1 MTMRTLSIA
10 ALAVAVLAG
19 AATPASAARKMPY
32 WASLNAGEVMMRKGP
47 GRNFPA
53 DWLYK
58 RKGLPVKVVKAY
70 KAEHAEWRRIQDPD
84 GAEGWVQANL
94 LSDRRTALIVGDVRP
109 LRDKPAADA
118 ATVWR
123 AEPGVVGNVS
133 QCAKG
138 WCLFD
143 ARGRAGYIEI
153 AQLFGVAA
161 DEKLP

>member
-1 MTMRTLSIA
+1 VRTRLIA
-10 ALAVAVLAG
+10 ALVAAPLMVG
-19 AATPASAARKMPY
+19 ASPAFAAKKMPY

-94 LSDRRTALIVGDVRP
+94 LSEKRSALVVGDVRP
-109 LRDKPAADA
+109 LREKPTADA
-118 ATVWR
+118 PIVWR
-123 AEPGVVGNVS
+123 AEPGVVGSIS

-143 ARGRAGYIEI
+143 VRGRAGYIEI

-161 DEKLP
+161 DETLP

>member
-1 MTMRTLSIA
+1 VQTRFLM
-10 ALAVAVLAG
+10 ALVAPALVAVATPTLA
-19 AATPASAARKMPY
+19 AKKMPY

-94 LSDRRTALIVGDVRP
+94 LTEKRSALIVGDVRP
-109 LRDKPAADA
+109 LRQKPAPDSPI
-118 ATVWR
+118 VWR
-123 AEPGVVGNVS
+123 AEPGVVGSIS
-133 QCAKG
+133 QCANG

-143 ARGRAGYIEI
+143 AKGRVGYVEI
-153 AQLFGVAA
+153 SQLFGVAA

>member
-1 MTMRTLSIA
+1 VRTRILM
-10 ALAVAVLAG
+10 ALVASALMAG
-19 AATPASAARKMPY
+19 ATPALAAKKMPY

-94 LSDRRTALIVGDVRP
+94 LSEKRSALVVGDVRP
-109 LRDKPAADA
+109 LRDKPSPGAAI
-118 ATVWR
+118 VWR
-123 AEPGVVGNVS
+123 AEPGVVGNIS

-143 ARGRAGYIEI
+143 ARGRAGYIEVS
-153 AQLFGVAA
+153 QLFGVAA
-161 DEKLP
+161 DETLP

>member
-1 MTMRTLSIA
+1 MRNRFIE
-10 ALAVAVLAG
+10 ALVISGLVG
-19 AATPASAARKMPY
+19 SATPAMAAKKLPY

-94 LSDRRTALIVGDVRP
+94 LSDKRSALIVGDVRP

-118 ATVWR
+118 AIVWR
-123 AEPGVVGNVS
+123 AEPGVVGTIS